1 MMDQLLALVPQIL
14 QLLLFLIM
22 FGMGMTLSVANFK
35 DIGKYPK
42 AVFVGLSNQILLLPL
57 VGLALVNIIP
67 MMPTIAMGLML
78 VCACP
83 GGATS
88 NLISHLSKGDT
99 ALSITLTA
107 FSSVITIFTIPFIIN
122 FSLNTI
128 MGAAAAEIQLPI
140 LPTIL
145 SIIKLTALPV
155 ALGMFIH
162 YKFPNFAERSKK
174 AMAWA
179 SGIFILIALAL
190 LVVKLADIGNVWEFI
205 AAAGLG
211 VLALNLITL
220 GIGFS
225 SAKVLELN
233 TPQAITISIESGMQ
247 NNVMGMAIAA
257 SPSLLNNSEMAV
269 SAGVYGIVMCTTGVI
284 LIYLFRKLVARKH
297 TVK

>member
-1 MMDQLLALVPQIL
+1 MAQLLALVPLLLQI
-14 QLLLFLIM
+14 LLFLIM
-22 FGMGMTLSVANFK
+22 FGMGMTLSLTNFEN
-35 DIGKYPK
+35 IGKYPK
-42 AVFVGLSNQILLLPL
+42 AVFVGLCNQILLLPL
-57 VGLALVNIIP
+57 VGLAIVNIIP
-67 MMPTIAMGLML
+67 MAPTIAMGLML

-122 FSLNTI
+122 FSLNAI
-128 MGAAAAEIQLPI
+128 MGSAGQDIQLPI
-140 LPTIL
+140 VPAIL
-145 SIIKLTALPV
+145 NIIKLTALPV
-155 ALGMFIH
+155 ALGMFVN
-162 YKFPNFAERSKK
+162 YKFPAFAEKSKQT
-174 AMAWA
+174 MAWA

-220 GIGFS
+220 SIGFS
-225 SAKVLELN
+225 SAKMLKLN

-284 LIYLFRKLVARKH
+284 LIYLFRQLLASKN
-297 TVK
+297 T